1 MSVAPPMNASVLDAV
16 VEAGNLTQWDTL
28 NVPYFISEVLVAVVA
43 VIGNALTITVFV
55 VERKLRRRTNYYIVS
70 LALADLL
77 VGVFGIPFAILTSV
91 GLPRP
96 LWACLFMLS
105 TLLVLCTVSIF
116 CLLAVSVDRYW
127 AILHPLRYSRVMT
140 ARIARRIILMCWV
153 AGTLVGLLPVMG
165 WYNTKNEY
173 NQVCYF
179 VKVMSYNYLVFIY
192 FGTIVFPGVLMAAF
206 YTHIYTVVLKQ
217 LRQIAAQ
224 EPQGDT
230 ASVGTQGSQRQR
242 SYIFRSQSRGQ
253 VSESSR
259 YDSHRASTNT
269 NLNQL
274 QIPRSP
280 RYGQYKPASPSTL
293 QHSPLLEH
301 TDLQFSPHHRAQHR
315 RHPPNDSLHQYFLH
329 LHGKEGK
336 RSSLEEIDSCSQ
348 GENNDKTA
356 QDDGSGSRNGS
367 GDDKA
372 KDEET
377 RGAAHLILDHQP
389 LLGRSRTP
397 SITIDFETPE
407 KDASRLPSSHSE
419 EPGRLL
425 PRERRKSGH
434 ECVMSSYRRGSE
446 AHTRRNSEGHSRRS
460 SSAHSRRGSTLSYVL
475 YQMAHPNRREV
486 KAAKSLSII
495 VLFFM
500 ISWFPLYTI
509 NCVQAFCKHCTASS
523 GVMFFTI
530 TLTHLNS
537 AINPFL
543 YAYHMHDFR
552 AALKSFILHHILR
565 RPLDPDLMINRSVA
579 SLHHHSTMHRINVND
594 ACLTNVHTPRSH
606 NSPVSGSPMD
616 GIRSRSSTLG
626 SFGPWDSYKALSTS
640 VSFPSSPAFTTP
652 SSVGAHTNDFLSHRP
667 QVTTLISH
675 GKSILTK
682 DIHDTTD
689 ETSQALLPSSVA
701 LCVPTTHHSH
711 RLNSHDTLQNNNL
724 NNNLSQTDQQFSLTN
739 SVTSLPPPQTEM
751 DDTADV
757 AVNDDHH
764 RWSLGT
770 DQYEE
775 SPARSES
782 EATVQVGDALE
793 SKDINNIHNFSEPET
808 MNSTVQPLSDSSLTG
823 SVCTDTNKEQNSKQE
838 GSSSCIAYSTTFPL
852 APTASIETLHDS
864 PCNGISQPSQDCTE
878 AVSVSDE
885 ALSQVACGRLSSQD
899 VEITDASGINQ
910 SDAQT
915 PTSLLSNGSAC
926 GPMHS
931 SPEEGLSSPTSPV
944 ELGPESLIPQ
954 VTESEPS
961 IFLRQLGKYL
971 PKILQKK
978 EGGQRPR
985 FFRLQ
990 NWWSQDSRHKSYHG
1004 ISMESRD
1011 STLTRRACSVSG
1023 AIGT

>member
-1 MSVAPPMNASVLDAV
+1 
-16 VEAGNLTQWDTL
+16 
-28 NVPYFISEVLVAVVA
+28 
-43 VIGNALTITVFV
+43 
-55 VERKLRRRTNYYIVS
+55 
-70 LALADLL
+70 
-77 VGVFGIPFAILTSV
+77 
-91 GLPRP
+91 
-96 LWACLFMLS
+96 
-105 TLLVLCTVSIF
+105 
-116 CLLAVSVDRYW
+116 
-127 AILHPLRYSRVMT
+127 
-140 ARIARRIILMCWV
+140 MCWV
-153 AGTLVGLLPVMG
+153 AGTLVGLLPLMG
-165 WYNTKNEY
+165 WYNKEKEY
-173 NQVCYF
+173 NEVCYF
-179 VKVMSYNYLVFIY
+179 VDVMSYQYLVFIY

-230 ASVGTQGSQRQR
+230 ASVGTQCSQRQR

-259 YDSHRASTNT
+259 YDPHRASTNT

-280 RYGQYKPASPSTL
+280 RYGQYKPASPSAL

-301 TDLQFSPHHRAQHR
+301 ADLQLSPHHRPHHR
-315 RHPPNDSLHQYFLH
+315 RHLHNDGLHQYFLH
-329 LHGKEGK
+329 LHGKEGR
-336 RSSLEEIDSCSQ
+336 RSSLKEIDSCSQ
-348 GENNDKTA
+348 DENNDDETA
-356 QDDGSGSRNGS
+356 QDDGSGSKAGS
-367 GDDKA
+367 GEDKA
-372 KDEET
+372 KDAET

-407 KDASRLPSSHSE
+407 KNASRLPSSHSE
-419 EPGRLL
+419 EPGKLL

-434 ECVMSSYRRGSE
+434 EGVMSFHRRGSE
-446 AHTRRNSEGHSRRS
+446 AHSRRNSEGHSRRS
-460 SSAHSRRGSTLSYVL
+460 SGVHSRRGSTLSYVL

-552 AALKSFILHHILR
+552 AALKSFILHHVLC
-565 RPLDPDLMINRSVA
+565 RPVDPDVMLNRSVA
-579 SLHHHSTMHRINVND
+579 SLHHHSTVHRINMND
-594 ACLTNVHTPRSH
+594 TCLTNLHTPRSH

-652 SSVGAHTNDFLSHRP
+652 SSMGAHTNDFLSHRP
-667 QVTTLISH
+667 QATTLISH
-675 GKSILTK
+675 GKSTLTK
-682 DIHDTTD
+682 DTHDTTD
-689 ETSQALLPSSVA
+689 ETSQSLFPSSVA

-711 RLNSHDTLQNNNL
+711 MLTSHETLHNNNL
-724 NNNLSQTDQQFSLTN
+724 NNNLSQTDQQPCLTY
-739 SVTSLPPPQTEM
+739 SVASLPPPQTEM
-751 DDTADV
+751 DDAADSS
-757 AVNDDHH
+757 VNDDHH
-764 RWSLGT
+764 RWSLGP

-775 SPARSES
+775 PPTRSDS
-782 EATVQVGDALE
+782 EATVHVWDVLKPKE
-793 SKDINNIHNFSEPET
+793 INNMHSFSEPET
-808 MNSTVQPLSDSSLTG
+808 VNTTVQPLSDSSLTG
-823 SVCTDTNKEQNSKQE
+823 SVSTDTNKEHNSKQE
-838 GSSSCIAYSTTFPL
+838 ESSSCVAYSGTFPL

-864 PCNGISQPSQDCTE
+864 PCNGISQPSQDGTEAASVNDE
-878 AVSVSDE
+878 AVSQVVS
-885 ALSQVACGRLSSQD
+885 GRLSNQAM
-899 VEITDASGINQ
+899 EITDASGIIQ

-931 SPEEGLSSPTSPV
+931 SPEEGLFSPTSPV
-944 ELGPESLIPQ
+944 ELGPEALIPQ

-978 EGGQRPR
+978 EGSQRPR

-1004 ISMESRD
+1004 ISLESGD
-1011 STLTRRACSVSG
+1011 PTLTRRARSVSG

>member
-269 NLNQL
+269 NLN
-274 QIPRSP
+274 
-280 RYGQYKPASPSTL
+280 
-293 QHSPLLEH
+293 
-301 TDLQFSPHHRAQHR
+301 
-315 RHPPNDSLHQYFLH
+315 
-329 LHGKEGK
+329 
-336 RSSLEEIDSCSQ
+336 
-348 GENNDKTA
+348 
-356 QDDGSGSRNGS
+356 
-367 GDDKA
+367 
-372 KDEET
+372 
-377 RGAAHLILDHQP
+377 
-389 LLGRSRTP
+389 
-397 SITIDFETPE
+397 
-407 KDASRLPSSHSE
+407 
-419 EPGRLL
+419 
-425 PRERRKSGH
+425 
-434 ECVMSSYRRGSE
+434 
-446 AHTRRNSEGHSRRS
+446 
-460 SSAHSRRGSTLSYVL
+460 
-475 YQMAHPNRREV
+475 QMAHPNRREV